1 VVREPPVTD
10 FELHHAEG
18 IYGGEGLGSS
28 VATDGLVRAD
38 SVLEDIADG
47 LEFCVFGYELAIA
60 DDRAEFVFGNGFGDL
75 ALHSVVEG
83 GSKLAVLK
91 GCRLGSRA

>member
-1 VVREPPVTD
+1 VVREAPVAD

-18 IYGGEGLGSS
+18 IHGGEGLGAST
-28 VATDGLVRAD
+28 ATDGLMRAD
-38 SVLEDIADG
+38 SVLEDIADS
-47 LEFCVFGYELAIA
+47 LEFCVFGDEVAIA
-60 DDRAEFVFGNGFGDL
+60 DDRAELVFGNDFGDL

-83 GSKLAVLK
+83 GSKLALLK